1 MNNLVILQGV
11 ASQVEVD
18 FDAFDRKYCNF
29 KLAIARK
36 SGIMDILNCEIHSD
50 SEFFTNGNYVRITG
64 RVRCRGIRM
73 GGKIEC
79 DMYVE
84 CDDVEVTTQ
93 WDDTNNVYL
102 SGTLSKVGDLR
113 LTPQSHREI
122 IDFAVRVNN
131 GGIEYIQ
138 CIAWGKCARKIANKK
153 RGDKASFV
161 GRFQSRD
168 YVKRLGNNEEELRTA
183 YEVSCNYILKEGNSN
198 ETEIIKYDSGK
209 LYVLCKRTI

>member
-131 GGIEYIQ
+131 VGVDYLAELFEKYEDAGTVLAVYHGEKNGASKAGEGIYSSYTEGILERAEQ
-138 CIAWGKCARKIANKK
+138 LERLHGK
-153 RGDKASFV
+153 
-161 GRFQSRD
+161 
-168 YVKRLGNNEEELRTA
+168 
-183 YEVSCNYILKEGNSN
+183 
-198 ETEIIKYDSGK
+198 
-209 LYVLCKRTI
+209 